1 MKKKRK
7 IIISIILLVLFILL
21 LPGYISFRVKKIENS
36 YAEEFENKLTL
47 TVRQNNS
54 FNINDLTPFKWNK
67 LYIIPPY
74 TSRTEMQKM
83 VGVKWTTVSTYLGYL
98 LYDITGLGEYPLDDD
113 LFYKL
118 VFVKNKKVIA
128 DITLDRNTIDFTQV
142 KDNITPEDSLFTID
156 KSKQNPTVKKQIPL
170 Q

>member
-1 MKKKRK
+1 
-7 IIISIILLVLFILL
+7 
-21 LPGYISFRVKKIENS
+21 
-36 YAEEFENKLTL
+36 
-47 TVRQNNS
+47 
-54 FNINDLTPFKWNK
+54 
-67 LYIIPPY
+67 
-74 TSRTEMQKM
+74 
-83 VGVKWTTVSTYLGYL
+83 